1 MVHGIG
7 YILSYG
13 KCDFTQFLHS
23 KLIYSTGFDN
33 QFGPPYSGFESIHQM
48 NSAEFSKQIR
58 LRAFSCPI
66 CNSVKSKASM
76 TSTEEKSYEMHL
88 LKFHGLNK

>member
-1 MVHGIG
+1 
-7 YILSYG
+7 
-13 KCDFTQFLHS
+13 
-23 KLIYSTGFDN
+23 
-33 QFGPPYSGFESIHQM
+33 M

-88 LKFHGLNK
+88 LKFHGLIK